1 MAKFGRRGKAIKN
14 FLLKNVYVRLDI
26 LEQLLLL
33 RLYRFSFLFF
43 SFSIVVLIVKLFLR
57 LHSLCVLPSVTF
69 WKKIMMMIP
78 VTWIQ
83 NEYLHSTKIGYWCR
97 RQLKNQWELP
107 NCRWKSMEIKVDIIK
122 MGHFVCPICNSN
134 SKQIS
139 ISLLRKLHRLDEWW
153 FLLTFTYSSFLK
165 WLAVVESD
173 LEIDK
178 WSEKF
183 ESMTLFTNGW
193 KLIFLQ

>member
-1 MAKFGRRGKAIKN
+1 MVKTIFFTCPNKFIFINKKGIIMYI
-14 FLLKNVYVRLDI
+14 NVSRTCLNVNLVNI
-26 LEQLLLL
+26 NTTNW
-33 RLYRFSFLFF
+33 
-43 SFSIVVLIVKLFLR
+43 IVLIVKLFLR

-139 ISLLRKLHRLDEWW
+139 ISILRKLHRLDEWW
-153 FLLTFTYSSFLK
+153 FF
-165 WLAVVESD
+165 
-173 LEIDK
+173 
-178 WSEKF
+178 
-183 ESMTLFTNGW
+183 
-193 KLIFLQ
+193 

>member
-1 MAKFGRRGKAIKN
+1 MKDIFTFWFDLKWFHKIPNKNCLEKLHFAISNFYGVRMHCFCLKKLLHFKSEFPTSNYSISGKIWQERKGN
-14 FLLKNVYVRLDI
+14 KELPVKKIYVRLDI

-107 NCRWKSMEIKVDIIK
+107 NCRY
-122 MGHFVCPICNSN
+122 N
-134 SKQIS
+134 Q
-139 ISLLRKLHRLDEWW
+139 
-153 FLLTFTYSSFLK
+153 
-165 WLAVVESD
+165 
-173 LEIDK
+173 
-178 WSEKF
+178 
-183 ESMTLFTNGW
+183 W
-193 KLIFLQ
+193 KLKLTS